1 MGCRQRDLSDRA
13 NLLLDWASTGRLR
26 EASLPGR
33 PHSIRDPTGPADA
46 SAAERRGPQMNSAA
60 PFLKGRLTY
69 VRLAIVLETATTAG
83 ALNGVLLAGV
93 IRASYLFFVFA
104 MILLLSA

>member
-1 MGCRQRDLSDRA
+1 
-13 NLLLDWASTGRLR
+13 
-26 EASLPGR
+26 
-33 PHSIRDPTGPADA
+33 
-46 SAAERRGPQMNSAA
+46 MNSAA

-93 IRASYLFFVFA
+93 IRASYLFFVFG